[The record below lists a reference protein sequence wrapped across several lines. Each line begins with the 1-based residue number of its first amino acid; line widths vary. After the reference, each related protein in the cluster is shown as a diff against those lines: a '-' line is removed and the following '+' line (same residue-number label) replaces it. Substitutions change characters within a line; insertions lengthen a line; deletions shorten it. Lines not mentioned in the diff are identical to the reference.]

1 MLQIRNPAVINAQNL
16 GRYLPYHLNIDEANG
31 FPGYLSLKVLKEL
44 NDPQGGKGRGDNAVC
59 DASSLSPHDLQLVQ
73 YKNYAAD

>member
-44 NDPQGGKGRGDNAVC
+44 NDPQGTKAGKQR
-59 DASSLSPHDLQLVQ
+59 L
-73 YKNYAAD
+73 

>member
-1 MLQIRNPAVINAQNL
+1 MLQIRNPAVINTQNL

-44 NDPQGGKGRGDNAVC
+44 NNPQGAKAGEITPFAMRPPY
-59 DASSLSPHDLQLVQ
+59 LSMTFSTFS
-73 YKNYAAD
+73 